1 MARITNFYGFE
12 FDSDDFTLADRNLA
26 RIIWLARESKATCRG
41 IGDFDSAYADLE
53 RAARNL
59 LALRA
64 LHDQVELV
72 RSGRF

>member
-1 MARITNFYGFE
+1 MARIHDFYGHE
-12 FDSDDFTLADRNLA
+12 FDSDDLALTDRNLA
-26 RIIWLARESKATCRG
+26 RIIWAARQDTAACRG
-41 IGDFDSAYADLE
+41 IGDFATAYADLE

-72 RSGRF
+72 RSGR